1 MIAEFEGC
9 RLYIMKISKNI
20 NGSLPEVA
28 KGRLVNAHNWL
39 DGFLQRLENSRE
51 DVKQISKDLKN
62 TRNLD
67 EVFIKNMDYSPEDLR
82 EKYQHGVNQQL
93 SPCDNQV
100 NSLGSMPSG
109 SKKRGRE
116 LVSDGSSKAK
126 GKGKMKQPR
135 GRTIVNGKSAPSIKA
150 VLVSYEEHIKGISVE
165 TSVKNLTD
173 RVLKRIESVLAVL
186 GELHLI
192 KNMPSTARAEE
203 LERVVKAMIAECEG
217 IKLYTRKKA
226 DDYKNNSLTA
236 EAAKERLVDAHYW
249 LEGFLQRLQNAR
261 EEVKRICRD
270 LEKVENL
277 VPIFIDNMDHTTPEE
292 LREKLASVLPFDI
305 EELDQN

>member
-82 EKYQHGVNQQL
+82 EK
-93 SPCDNQV
+93 V